1 MNKKSWK
8 TKIRSL
14 FQWIPFTWNSVFFA
28 LIAWIAYKI
37 LYQPINKEN
46 ATDAQLPFVNLMAS
60 FVAWLVLG
68 LILISLLSTVAS
80 YLYFLWLRKNQK
92 SSLQIH
98 FYTEEKGDRK
108 RQFLEAGLPYVI
120 RPILGFV
127 KARLYYDDGQLT
139 DKFGLLSA
147 RLKKNSLLRDA
158 IVGKSRIEL
167 PDIKEYQIRGGI
179 LFFEDLF
186 QIISLPVRQHAG
198 GTFYQAPD
206 HMPET
211 IADVSPRQ
219 TNTMDIR
226 IEQLRKVEGDL
237 LHYKD
242 FESGDD
248 VRRIVWK
255 VYAKNRDLV
264 VRIPERMEP
273 YASHLNFYAS
283 FYSSINTSLIGSE
296 YFAEMLNFYKTNVW
310 SVYKALQQK
319 EWQIKYIP
327 DQEFHLAEQLSDE
340 ERAERI
346 ISNSEW
352 QRSLSTRDY
361 FPVKKGT
368 VLVISSLTAPG
379 ELEKILDEADNSVQI
394 MYVQLSQIFHQYVA
408 LHWLK
413 SLFFIAAPDRLSRLK
428 NNWIFSPLRR
438 QILKNEK
445 QIEDLLK

>member
-1 MNKKSWK
+1 MKLKQLKKRILIY
-8 TKIRSL
+8 T
-14 FQWIPFTWNSVFFA
+14 QWIPFTWNTVFFA
-28 LIAWIAYKI
+28 AIAWIAYKI
-37 LYQPINKEN
+37 LYQPITKEN
-46 ATDAQLPFVNLMAS
+46 AIDAQLPFVNLMGA

-68 LILISLLSTVAS
+68 LILISILSTIAT
-80 YLYFLWLRKNQK
+80 YLYFLWLRKNK
-92 SSLQIH
+92 KTALEIH
-98 FYTEEKGDRK
+98 FYTEEKGKRK
-108 RQFLEAGLPYVI
+108 RQFLEASLAFVF

-127 KARLYYDDGQLT
+127 KGRLYYDDGQLT
-139 DKFGLLSA
+139 DKFGLLSS

-186 QIISLPVRQHAG
+186 QIISLPVRQAVA
-198 GTFYQAPD
+198 GTFYQSPD

-211 IADVSPRQ
+211 IAEVSPKQ
-219 TNTMDIR
+219 TNSMDIR

-237 LHYKD
+237 LHYKS

-255 VYAKNRDLV
+255 VFAKNRDLV

-283 FYSSINTSLIGSE
+283 FYTAINSTIIGTE
-296 YFAEMLNFYKTNVW
+296 YFAEMLNFYKSNVW
-310 SVYKALQQK
+310 SIYQALQQK

-327 DQEFHLAEQLSDE
+327 DQEFHLAEQLSDS

-352 QRSLSTRDY
+352 QKELSTRDY
-361 FPVKKGT
+361 FSPKKGT
-368 VLVISSLTAPG
+368 VLVISSLTDPK

-394 MYVQLSQIFHQYVA
+394 FYVQLSPIFHQYVA
-408 LHWLK
+408 LNWLK
-413 SLFFIAAPDRLSRLK
+413 SLFFIPAPDRLSRLK
-428 NNWIFSPLRR
+428 SSWIFSPLRR
-438 QILKNEK
+438 QILKNEQ
-445 QIEDLLK
+445 QIESLLK